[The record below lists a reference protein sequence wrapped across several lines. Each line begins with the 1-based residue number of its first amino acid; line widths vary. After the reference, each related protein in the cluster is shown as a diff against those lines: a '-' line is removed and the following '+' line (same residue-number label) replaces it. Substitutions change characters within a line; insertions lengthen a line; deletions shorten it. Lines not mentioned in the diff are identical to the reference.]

1 MYCSTCGVAVT
12 QNLTYCNYCGA
23 KLSGAQGE
31 NVTKSPEVR
40 PELLVSAMTGLFILG
55 LIAITVLIGV
65 IKTTLDLPV
74 ERVLAVALVPFLL
87 MLLIEG
93 VFIRLLFRRKR
104 GAEAARDTAAVKGQA
119 TKELDAIQTR
129 ALPEPVPSV
138 TEHTTRAFDPIYTDR
153 TSK

>member
-31 NVTKSPEVR
+31 NATKSPDVR
-40 PELLVSAMTGLFILG
+40 PELLVSAMAGLFILG
-55 LIAITVLIGV
+55 LTAITVLIGV
-65 IKTTLDLPV
+65 VKTTLDLPV

-87 MLLIEG
+87 LLLIEG
-93 VFIRLLFRRKR
+93 VFIRLLFRRKH
-104 GAEAARDTAAVKGQA
+104 GAETATDTVAFKRQA

>member
-65 IKTTLDLPV
+65 VKTTLDLSV
-74 ERVLAVALVPFLL
+74 EGVLAVALLPFLL
-87 MLLIEG
+87 LLLIEG
-93 VFIRLLFRRKR
+93 VFLRLLFRRKR
-104 GAEAARDTAAVKGQA
+104 GTESARDTVALKGQS
-119 TKELDAIQTR
+119 TKELDAVQTR

-138 TEHTTRAFDPIYTDR
+138 TEHTTRAFDPIYTER

>member
-23 KLSGAQGE
+23 KLSSAQGE

-55 LIAITVLIGV
+55 LAVITVLTGV
-65 IKTTLDLPV
+65 MKTTMDLPV

-87 MLLIEG
+87 LLLIEG

-104 GAEAARDTAAVKGQA
+104 GTQETGNAVRTTGQA
-119 TKELDAIQTR
+119 TKELDATQAR
-129 ALPEPVPSV
+129 GLQEHMPSV
-138 TEHTTRAFDPIYTDR
+138 TENTTRAFDPIYTDR

>member
-1 MYCSTCGVAVT
+1 MYCPTCGVAVT

-23 KLSGAQGE
+23 KLSGAKGE
-31 NVTKSPEVR
+31 NVTRSPEVK

-55 LIAITVLIGV
+55 LAAITVLIGV
-65 IKTTLDLPV
+65 IRTTLDLPV
-74 ERVLAVALVPFLL
+74 ERVLAVALLPFLL
-87 MLLIEG
+87 LLLIEG

-104 GAEAARDTAAVKGQA
+104 GGGAASDAVALKGQA
-119 TKELDAIQTR
+119 TKELDAVQTR

-153 TSK
+153 TSQ

>member
-23 KLSGAQGE
+23 KLGGAQGE
-31 NVTKSPEVR
+31 NVTKSSEVR

-55 LIAITVLIGV
+55 LAAITVLIGV

-87 MLLIEG
+87 LLLIEG

-104 GAEAARDTAAVKGQA
+104 GAEATRDTAAVKGQA

-138 TEHTTRAFDPIYTDR
+138 TEHTTRAFDPIYTER

>member
-104 GAEAARDTAAVKGQA
+104 GAKAASDTVTVKGQA
-119 TKELDAIQTR
+119 TKELDAVQTR
-129 ALPEPVPSV
+129 SLPEPVPSV
-138 TEHTTRAFDPIYTDR
+138 TEHTTRAFDPIYNDR